1 MQQLQPTRGAGNVQ
15 MTAEHG
21 EVKARRNGEEQV
33 RRKAEEMRNEQKDTS
48 VCILMISS
56 SC

>member
-1 MQQLQPTRGAGNVQ
+1 MGAGNVQ
-15 MTAEHG
+15 MKEERG
-21 EVKARRNGEEQV
+21 EVKSGRNGEEQV

-48 VCILMISS
+48 VCIIMISS

>member
-1 MQQLQPTRGAGNVQ
+1 MK
-15 MTAEHG
+15 AERG
-21 EVKARRNGEEQV
+21 EVISRWNGEEQV

-48 VCILMISS
+48 VCINMISS